1 MSYLGIDTSNYTT
14 SLSLVR
20 GGEVVCNLKKSV
32 YVAEHQRGVRQS
44 DALFCHVKNL
54 PILMEEL
61 GEVEDLTAIGYSA
74 KPRDV
79 EGSYM
84 PCFLA
89 GELVA
94 RSLAANRNLPLFAF
108 SHQAGHIRAALYSAG
123 ATHLIG
129 KRFLAFHVSGGTTE
143 LLLCDGD
150 TITQVGGTEDL
161 TAGQAIDRIGVKM
174 GLSFPCGSALEQLA
188 KGVNVPAGKI
198 CVKGTSCN
206 LSGLE
211 NRADKML
218 REERSHE
225 EVAAFTLEF
234 VRKTLEKLT
243 ENAFEIYGRL
253 PVLYAGGVMSCSII
267 KEDFEKR
274 FGGYFAQPAF
284 SADNACGVALLAEEA
299 YKYRTKE
306 ER

>member
-20 GGEVVCNLKKSV
+20 DGRVVCNLKKSV

-54 PILMEEL
+54 PLLMEEL
-61 GEVEDLTAIGYSA
+61 GATHDLEAIGYSA
-74 KPRDV
+74 RPRDV

-94 RSLAANRNLPLFAF
+94 RTLAANRGLPLYAF
-108 SHQAGHIRAALYSAG
+108 SHQAGHVRAALYSAG

-143 LLLCDGD
+143 LLLCEGD
-150 TITQVGGTEDL
+150 QITLVGGTEDL

-174 GLSFPCGSALEQLA
+174 GLSFPCGAALEKLA
-188 KGVNVPAGKI
+188 TGREATAGKI
-198 CVKGTSCN
+198 SVKGLSCN

-211 NRADKML
+211 NRAEKML
-218 REERSHE
+218 SEGATKE
-225 EVAAFTLEF
+225 EVAAFTIEF
-234 VRKTLEKLT
+234 VRKTLQKLT
-243 ENAFEIYGRL
+243 ENAFEVYGKL
-253 PVLYAGGVMSCSII
+253 PVLYAGGVMSCQII
-267 KEDFEKR
+267 KKDFEKR

-284 SADNACGVALLAEEA
+284 SADNACGVALLAEESHHKGA
-299 YKYRTKE
+299 E
-306 ER
+306 VAE

>member
-20 GGEVVCNLKKSV
+20 EGRVVCNLKKSV

-54 PILMEEL
+54 PLLMEEL
-61 GEVEDLTAIGYSA
+61 GAVEDLTAIGYSA
-74 KPRDV
+74 RPRDV

-94 RSLAANRNLPLFAF
+94 RSLAASRGLPLYDF
-108 SHQAGHIRAALYSAG
+108 SHQAGHLRAALYSAG
-123 ATHLIG
+123 ALHL
-129 KRFLAFHVSGGTTE
+129 KDEPFLAFHVSGGTTE
-143 LLLCDGD
+143 RLLCKDGA
-150 TITQVGGTEDL
+150 ITLVGGTEDL

-174 GLSFPCGSALEQLA
+174 GLSFPCGGALEGLA
-188 KGVNVPAGKI
+188 LGVKAPKTQV
-198 CVKGTSCN
+198 CVKGLSCN

-211 NRADKML
+211 NKAQKMA
-218 REERSHE
+218 EQGASNKEI
-225 EVAAFTLEF
+225 AAFTIEF
-234 VRKTLEKLT
+234 VRKTLERLT
-243 ENAFEIYGRL
+243 ENAFLEYGRL

-267 KEDFEKR
+267 KKDFTAR
-274 FGGYFAQPAF
+274 FGGHFAEPSF
-284 SADNACGVALLAEEA
+284 SADNACGVALLCEEA
-299 YKYRTKE
+299 HRKE
-306 ER
+306 EE

>member
-1 MSYLGIDTSNYTT
+1 MSFLGIDTSNYTT

-20 GGEVVCNLKKSV
+20 EGRVVCNLKKSV

-54 PILMEEL
+54 PSLMEEL
-61 GEVEDLTAIGYSA
+61 GQIDDLEAIGYSSR
-74 KPRDV
+74 PRDV

-94 RSLAANRNLPLFAF
+94 RSLSANRGLPVYPF

-123 ATHLIG
+123 ALHLVG
-129 KRFLAFHVSGGTTE
+129 KDFLAFHVSGGTTE
-143 LLLCDGD
+143 LLYCKGEE
-150 TITQVGGTEDL
+150 ITLVGGTEDL

-174 GLSFPCGSALEQLA
+174 GLTFPCGAALEELA
-188 KGVNVPAGKI
+188 KGVTPEKARV
-198 CVKGTSCN
+198 CVKDLSCN

-211 NRADKML
+211 NKAQKMAEQG
-218 REERSHE
+218 RSNEEI
-225 EVAAFTLEF
+225 AAFTIEF

-243 ENAFEIYGRL
+243 ENAFLRYGRL

-267 KEDFEKR
+267 KKDFEER
-274 FGGYFAQPAF
+274 FGGYFAKPSF
-284 SADNACGVALLAEEA
+284 SADNACGTALLCMEAHGKRREEA
-299 YKYRTKE
+299 K
-306 ER
+306 